1 MGLPFG
7 WSIKSSYKTRR
18 LGCQLAVLVQAP
30 CATKSMEYEP
40 FDLAGKEGIIVVSG
54 GNIEHGQERVA
65 SANTAHVTR

>member
-1 MGLPFG
+1 
-7 WSIKSSYKTRR
+7 
-18 LGCQLAVLVQAP
+18 
-30 CATKSMEYEP
+30 MEYEP